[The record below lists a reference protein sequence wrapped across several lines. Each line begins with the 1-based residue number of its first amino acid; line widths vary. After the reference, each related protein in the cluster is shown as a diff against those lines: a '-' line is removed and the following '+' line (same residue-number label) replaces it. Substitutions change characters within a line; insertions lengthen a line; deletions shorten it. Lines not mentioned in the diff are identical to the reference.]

1 MPIVLVGIYYHEDNG
16 LTMPYELA
24 GSFYTVDKGN
34 IARMIH
40 FMQAQGYNV
49 DMPTLEQIADSYGHL
64 EDMTTWP
71 VKGSVKI

>member
-1 MPIVLVGIYYHEDNG
+1 
-16 LTMPYELA
+16 MPYELA

-40 FMQAQGYNV
+40 CMQTQGYNV

-64 EDMTTWP
+64 EDMTT
-71 VKGSVKI
+71 